1 MALTQCPECSG
12 QISNKAVIC
21 PHCGFPVRD
30 GSISA
35 KPPRKARKRRPNGSG
50 TVVKLSG
57 KRKNP
62 FQVWAIT
69 HIDANGYP
77 TYDVIGCY
85 PDRVSAEIAL
95 AEYNK
100 APYDPN
106 DRKKLFSEVFAA
118 WYQWKY
124 KVPHTNTEKTSSQ
137 NCMIAA
143 YKKCPSL
150 HSMAMWDI
158 RTQDMQDILDRED
171 LSHATLEHIRN
182 LFRQIYKYSVQFEL
196 VAKDYSQYTRITK
209 EEDDTQGVPFTMNE
223 LQLLWRHK
231 DLPFVDTILIY
242 CYSGWRI
249 NELAQMPIE
258 SIDLEAQTF
267 TGGLKNR
274 YSRNRTVPIHSA
286 IYGMVA
292 NRLDARFKSLIYHDG
307 TKNISLQKYR
317 ESFKAA
323 LLSCGIQTEHTPHDC
338 RHTFNMLLD
347 NAGVDRVA
355 RYKLMG
361 HKGQDINENVYT
373 HKDIDQLREAVE
385 SKKVETTKTGHEC

>member
-1 MALTQCPECSG
+1 MALIQCPECSG
-12 QISNKAVIC
+12 QISEKAVIC

-30 GSISA
+30 GSICTNT
-35 KPPRKARKRRPNGSG
+35 PRKARKRRPNGSG

-57 KRKNP
+57 RRKAP
-62 FQVWAIT
+62 FQVRVNT
-69 HIDANGYP
+69 RIDANGYP
-77 TYDVIGCY
+77 AYDVIGCY
-85 PDRVSAEIAL
+85 PDRVSAGIAL

-106 DRKKLFSEVFAA
+106 DRKKMFCEVFAS

-124 KVPHTNTEKTSSQ
+124 KAQHTAPGRKTSSQ

-150 HSMAMWDI
+150 HEMAMWDM
-158 RTQDMQDILDRED
+158 RAQDMQDILDQNH

-182 LFRQIYKYSVQFEL
+182 LFRQLYRYAVQFEL

-209 EEDDTQGVPFTMNE
+209 EDDDTQGVPFTPEE
-223 LQLLWRHK
+223 LRLLWEHK
-231 DLPFVDTILIY
+231 ELSFVDTILIY

-249 NELAQMPIE
+249 NELARMPIE
-258 SIDLEAQTF
+258 NIDLEAHTF

-286 IYGMVA
+286 VYGMVC
-292 NRLDARFKSLIYHDG
+292 RRTEGQFKSLIYHDG
-307 TKNISLQKYR
+307 ARGISEQRYR
-317 ESFKAA
+317 ECFNTA
-323 LLSCGIQTEHTPHDC
+323 LQACGIQTEHTPHDC

-347 NAGVDRVA
+347 NAGVDRVT
-355 RYKLMG
+355 RYRLMG

-373 HKDIDQLREAVE
+373 HKDLTQLREAVE
-385 SKKVETTKTGHEC
+385 AIKVGQGC

>member
-1 MALTQCPECSG
+1 MALIQCPECSG
-12 QISNKAVIC
+12 QISEKAVIC

-30 GSISA
+30 GSISTST
-35 KPPRKARKRRPNGSG
+35 PRKARKRRPNGSG

-57 KRKNP
+57 RRKSP
-62 FQVWAIT
+62 FQVRVNT
-69 HIDANGYP
+69 RIDSNGYP
-77 TYDVIGCY
+77 AYDVIGCY
-85 PDRVSAEIAL
+85 PDRVSAGIAL

-106 DRKKLFSEVFAA
+106 DRKKMFCEVFAS

-124 KVPHTNTEKTSSQ
+124 KTRHTAPGKKTSSQ

-150 HSMAMWDI
+150 HGMAMWDI
-158 RTQDMQDILDRED
+158 RAQDMQDILDQNQ

-182 LFRQIYKYSVQFEL
+182 LFRQLYRYAVQFEL

-209 EEDDTQGVPFTMNE
+209 EDDDTQGVPFTPEE
-223 LQLLWRHK
+223 LRLLWAHRE
-231 DLPFVDTILIY
+231 LPFVDTILIY

-249 NELAQMPIE
+249 NELARMPIE
-258 SIDLEAQTF
+258 DIDLEAHTF

-274 YSRNRTVPIHSA
+274 YSRNRTVPIHPA
-286 IYGMVA
+286 IYEMVSD
-292 NRLDARFKSLIYHDG
+292 RLNPQFKSLIYHDG
-307 TKNISLQKYR
+307 AKMISEQRYRDGFSNALQT
-317 ESFKAA
+317 
-323 LLSCGIQTEHTPHDC
+323 CGIQTEHTPHDC

-347 NAGVDRVA
+347 NAGVDRVT
-355 RYKLMG
+355 RYRLMG

-373 HKDIDQLREAVE
+373 HKDLAQLREAVE
-385 SKKVETTKTGHEC
+385 AIKVGQGC

>member
-1 MALTQCPECSG
+1 MALIQCPECSG
-12 QISNKAVIC
+12 QISEKAVIC

-30 GSISA
+30 CSISTST
-35 KPPRKARKRRPNGSG
+35 PRKARKRRPNGSG

-57 KRKNP
+57 RRKTP
-62 FQVWAIT
+62 FQVRVNT
-69 HIDANGYP
+69 RIDVNGYP
-77 TYDVIGCY
+77 AYDVIGCY
-85 PDRVSAEIAL
+85 PDRVSAGIAL

-106 DRKKLFSEVFAA
+106 DRKKMFCEVFAS

-124 KVPHTNTEKTSSQ
+124 KAQHTAPGRKTSSQ

-143 YKKCPSL
+143 YKKCSSL
-150 HSMAMWDI
+150 HGMAMWDI
-158 RTQDMQDILDRED
+158 RAQDMQDILDQAQ

-182 LFRQIYKYSVQFEL
+182 LFRQLYRYAVQFEL

-209 EEDDTQGVPFTMNE
+209 EDDDTQGVPFTLEE
-223 LQLLWRHK
+223 LRLLWAHRE
-231 DLPFVDTILIY
+231 LSFVDTILIY

-249 NELAQMPIE
+249 NELARMPME
-258 SIDLEAQTF
+258 NIDLKAHTF

-286 IYGMVA
+286 VYGMVC
-292 NRLDARFKSLIYHDG
+292 RRTEGQFKSLIYHDG
-307 TKNISLQKYR
+307 TREISEQRYR
-317 ESFKAA
+317 ECFNTA
-323 LLSCGIQTEHTPHDC
+323 LQACGIQTEHTPHDC

-347 NAGVDRVA
+347 NAGVDRVT
-355 RYKLMG
+355 RYRLMG

-373 HKDIDQLREAVE
+373 HKNLAQLREAVE
-385 SKKVETTKTGHEC
+385 AIKVGQGC